1 MIEIKIKR
9 LSDVP
14 LPSYK
19 TEGAAAMDLAAAIN
33 EPITLKPGVPTLI
46 PTSIAIELP
55 SRDYVALIYA
65 RSGLSCK
72 HGIAL
77 ANGVG
82 VIDADYRGELMVGLI
97 NLSDVPYTITPME
110 RIAQLMISKCETCVW
125 KAVESLSE
133 TQRGTGGH
141 GSTGNV

>member
-1 MIEIKIKR
+1 MIDIKIKR

-19 TEGAAAMDLAAAIN
+19 TEGAAAMDLAAAID
-33 EPITLKPGVPTLI
+33 EPLTLMPRVPTLV
-46 PTSIAIELP
+46 PTGIAIELP
-55 SRDYVALIYA
+55 SREYVALIYA

-97 NLSDVPYTITPME
+97 NLSDVPYTVEPKE
-110 RIAQLMISKCETCVW
+110 RIAQLMISKCETCRW
-125 KAVESLSE
+125 NAVEELSE
-133 TQRGTGGH
+133 TKRGTGGH
-141 GSTGNV
+141 GSTGNI